1 MLCSHYLS
9 NLNLNYHIVA
19 LLVSVI
25 KNLIGNLKGE
35 EFVLALG
42 MKGYSI
48 KQRRHGGV
56 HRSGTSWLE
65 LLTADK
71 EAESSG

>member
-9 NLNLNYHIVA
+9 NLNLNYRIVA

-25 KNLIGNLKGE
+25 KNLIRNLKGE

-42 MKGYSI
+42 LKGMQFKAAKAWWGS
-48 KQRRHGGV
+48 QEWDLMA
-56 HRSGTSWLE
+56 GTPHS
-65 LLTADK
+65 
-71 EAESSG
+71 